1 MIGIVLAAAALSGGS
16 SDLSPNAQALVTS
29 IAASIEQ
36 VRTRQ
41 AALPPPKDDA
51 ERILRLGELDQAPR
65 WVITAYDFSKIPE
78 AERATALERASAL
91 IEAQDREDR
100 AALLKLVPPEGW
112 FPSSKYGKQAA
123 WAAFHII
130 QHSDLALQERFLP
143 VIGRLVQSGEA
154 PGDSWAMMY
163 DRVEIQHDRPQLYG
177 TQFRCDS
184 GKWRPYPIKD
194 PDQLEA
200 RRKALGFDM
209 TFADYKAKLFDA
221 SPPCPQTKR
230 PPPPGMKLD

>member
-1 MIGIVLAAAALSGGS
+1 MFELVFAAAVSAS
-16 SDLSPNAQALVTS
+16 SADLSPNAQALVTS

-36 VRTRQ
+36 VQTHQ

-65 WVITAYDFSKIPE
+65 EVIVHWDFSKIPE
-78 AERATALERASAL
+78 AERARALERASAL
-91 IEAQDREDR
+91 IEAVDREDQ

-112 FPSSKYGKQAA
+112 FLRSKYGERAA

-130 QHSDLALQERFLP
+130 QHSDLTLQERFLP
-143 VIGRLVQSGEA
+143 AIGHLVPSGEA
-154 PGDSWAMMY
+154 PGDSYAMMY

-177 TQFRCDS
+177 TQFRCDG

-200 RRKALGFDM
+200 RRKAFGFDM
-209 TFADYKAKLFDA
+209 TFADYKARFFDA
-221 SPPCPQTKR
+221 SPPCPQTRR